1 MKRIVIIGN
10 GVAGIFTAQYI
21 RNRDKN
27 SQIHVYSDEKYDY
40 YTRIKLPELISEEKT
55 IEDLIVFKEEWYE
68 NNNIGTFLDKKITK
82 IDPDQKKIRIEGEDN
97 LIDYDKLVLATG
109 SLPNIPPIDN
119 AQEMEG
125 KGLFTLRNIDDALE
139 IKQYIYENDCKK
151 AIIIGGGLLGLEI
164 AKQIKIT
171 GLDTRVVEF
180 FPRLLPKQLDKDCGN
195 MLKEEIKNMGI
206 EVELDAKTQK
216 VLANDSGSVSG
227 ILLERGEEYPADI
240 ILVQAGVRPKID
252 LAKEAG
258 LKTDKGIIID
268 EYLETSIKDIY
279 AVGDCVEYKG
289 ETWGIIPACMEQ
301 SKIAAASIAGEEKK
315 EYTGTTP
322 QTTLKIVGIDLTSVG
337 VYDPSEEL
345 GGGWEILKKA
355 DKKNNCYQKIILKD
369 NKLKGAIL
377 FGEKSKKAVPYVR
390 KNIESKV
397 EEKKLRELIDA
408 HIYECPNCHNKY
420 DEAKKDEDF
429 EDLPEDWSCEC
440 GTPKSEFEQIE

>member
-21 RNRDKN
+21 RNRDKD

-68 NNNIGTFLDKKITK
+68 NNKIESFLDKKVTK
-82 IDPDQKKIRIEGEDN
+82 LHPDQKQISIKGEDK

-119 AQEMEG
+119 AREMEG

-139 IKQYIYENDCKK
+139 IKQYVNENDCKK
-151 AIIIGGGLLGLEI
+151 AIIIGGGLLGLEL

-171 GLDTRVVEF
+171 GLDTRVVEY
-180 FPRLLPKQLDKDCGN
+180 FPRLLPRQLDTDCGN
-195 MLKEEIKNMGI
+195 MLKEEITNMGI

-216 VLANDSGSVSG
+216 VLANDSGSVRG

-240 ILVQAGVRPKID
+240 ILVQAGVHPKID

-258 LKTDKGIIID
+258 LKTNKGIIID
-268 EYLETSIKDIY
+268 EYLETSVKDIY
-279 AVGDCVEYKG
+279 AVGDCIEYKG
-289 ETWGIIPACMEQ
+289 DTWGIIPACMEQ
-301 SKIAAASIAGEEKK
+301 SKIAAASIAGKEKK

-337 VYDPSEEL
+337 VYNPSEEL

-355 DKKNNCYQKIILKD
+355 DKKNNCYQKIVLKG

-377 FGEKSKKAVPYVR
+377 FGDKSKEAVPYVR
-390 KNIESKV
+390 KNIESEV

-420 DEAKKDEDF
+420 DEAKKGEDF
-429 EDLPEDWSCEC
+429 EELSEDWSCEC
-440 GTPKSEFEQIE
+440 GTPKSEFKKIE